1 MANRMRGED
10 QKEPCEV
17 CGQLFRYP
25 NKHLA
30 RSACGPIPEERRR
43 AAIPPRPPAPP
54 IPPRPV
60 LPTRADSYTARM
72 DGIVSWLTSA
82 KKHERAGRLEIADHH
97 LLSAARLMRETATLV
112 TAEVRERR

>member
-1 MANRMRGED
+1 
-10 QKEPCEV
+10 
-17 CGQLFRYP
+17 
-25 NKHLA
+25 
-30 RSACGPIPEERRR
+30 
-43 AAIPPRPPAPP
+43 
-54 IPPRPV
+54 
-60 LPTRADSYTARM
+60 M